1 MEFLNQWLSPEA
13 IQTLKSPVVLGVGGV
28 AVLVFVL
35 AWCRIFARAG
45 FHAGLGLLMVVPGV
59 NLVMVLVLGFAGWP
73 REREL
78 KALRRVQRASRHV
91 DEVALRRAA

>member
-13 IQTLKSPVVLGVGGV
+13 IETLTGKTFLSVAGGT
-28 AVLVFVL
+28 VLVFAL

-45 FHAGLGLLMVVPGV
+45 FHASLGLLMVVPGV
-59 NLVMVLVLGFAGWP
+59 NFVMLLVLGFAGWP

-78 KALRRVQRASRHV
+78 KALRRVQRASRTV

>member
-13 IQTLKSPVVLGVGGV
+13 IETLTGTTFLSIVGGSL
-28 AVLVFVL
+28 LVFVL

-59 NLVMVLVLGFAGWP
+59 NLVMLLVLGFASWP
-73 REREL
+73 REQEL

>member
-13 IQTLKSPVVLGVGGV
+13 VETVTGSTFLSIAGG
-28 AVLVFVL
+28 AFLVFML

-45 FHAGLGLLMVVPGV
+45 FHASLGLLMAVPGV
-59 NLVMVLVLGFAGWP
+59 NLVMLLVLGFASWP

-78 KALRRVQRASRHV
+78 KALRRVQRASRNV
-91 DEVALRRAA
+91 DDAAIRRAA